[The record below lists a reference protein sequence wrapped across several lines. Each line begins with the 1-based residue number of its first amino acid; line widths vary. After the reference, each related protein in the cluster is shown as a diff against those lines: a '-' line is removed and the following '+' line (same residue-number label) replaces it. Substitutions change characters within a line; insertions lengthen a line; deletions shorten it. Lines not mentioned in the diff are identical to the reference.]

1 MREFLREN
9 SVPVVVSVLLHG
21 LLLLAFFV
29 VTYLSN
35 HQRMPAV
42 QPLPIDAVVV
52 DSRALQAAQK
62 ALSDRAEEEIARARD
77 AAAAKAAA
85 EAQAREAA
93 EADAANQ
100 AKEAAATEE
109 SAAAAKAAT
118 DAKVAA
124 DAKSAADAKAA
135 AAKQAATAAAAAAAV
150 EQQHK
155 AQIQAQQRAAADAK
169 AAQTERVLEEAR
181 RAAQARKAL
190 EAKQAE
196 EQAKQEAAAKA
207 AADAKAAQEAI
218 AAKAAADAKRAADAK
233 AKADR
238 EAELRRQLADEEHVS
253 AVESGPLRD
262 KYIAMLRN
270 KIQNAWIK
278 PPSATAGLS
287 CMVEVTQVPGGE
299 VTGARVTE
307 CNGDGGVRQSI
318 ENAVYRASPL
328 PDPPDPALFERK
340 ITLRFVPNE

>member
-1 MREFLREN
+1 MRDFLREH
-9 SVPVVVSVLLHG
+9 SWPVVVSVALHG
-21 LLLLAFFV
+21 LLVVGFLLM
-29 VTYLSN
+29 TYLSN
-35 HQRMPAV
+35 HQRMPSI
-42 QPLPIDAVVV
+42 QPLPIDAVVI

-62 ALSDRAEEEIARARD
+62 VLTDRAEEELARARD

-85 EAQAREAA
+85 EAEARQADEAN
-93 EADAANQ
+93 AANQ
-100 AKEAAATEE
+100 AKEAAAVQE
-109 SAAAAKAAT
+109 AAQAKAT
-118 DAKVAA
+118 
-124 DAKSAADAKAA
+124 ADAKAA
-135 AAKQAATAAAAAAAV
+135 QDAAAAKIAASSAAAAAAV
-150 EQQHK
+150 AVEQQHK
-155 AQIQAQQRAAADAK
+155 VQAQAQAQQRAAADK
-169 AAQTERVLEEAR
+169 AAETERILEEAR
-181 RAAQARKAL
+181 RAADARKAL

-196 EQAKQEAAAKA
+196 EEAKQAAAAKA
-207 AADAKAAQEAI
+207 AADAKLAQD
-218 AAKAAADAKRAADAK
+218 KQAADAKRAADAK

-278 PPSATAGLS
+278 PSSATTGLS

-299 VTGARVTE
+299 VTGARVTQ
-307 CNGDGGVRQSI
+307 CNGDAGVRQSI

-340 ITLRFVPNE
+340 ITLRFVPDE